1 MAKAFEA
8 RCPKPSLVGSHR
20 LLCSLHGW
28 IGGVE
33 QVVGAGV
40 SNSFEVR
47 GEI

>member
-8 RCPKPSLVGSHR
+8 RYPKPTGWEPPTQ
-20 LLCSLHGW
+20 CSLHGR

-40 SNSFEVR
+40 SKSFEVR
-47 GEI
+47 GET